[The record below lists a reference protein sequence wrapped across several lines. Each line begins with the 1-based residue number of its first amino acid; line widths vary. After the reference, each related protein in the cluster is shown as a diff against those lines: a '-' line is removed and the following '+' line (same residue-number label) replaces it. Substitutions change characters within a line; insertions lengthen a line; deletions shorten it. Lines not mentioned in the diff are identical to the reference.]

1 MPALSTPP
9 PLTGSAGGPGPTGPP
24 GQSAYS
30 FTTAPV
36 SAYDGH
42 SNLTV
47 SVQDVS
53 WLGVTSPVFIPG
65 VGSFEVT
72 AIDTTNK
79 TLTLLPLK
87 TDIGTPPY
95 NIPSGTMV
103 ASSGF
108 PGLNGAT
115 GNTGPQG
122 IPGPQGAIGPQG
134 LQGPAGQ
141 AGSTGATGP
150 QGPTGQQ
157 GVAGPPGTTGATG
170 ATGPQGPIGVKGD
183 QGNQGIQGI
192 QGPSGPQGPTGA
204 IGATGPQGPQGP
216 PGPAVTAQGLWN
228 NTAVYAQ
235 GDLVTYNNLIYI
247 GLRANQNA
255 QPDTHP
261 QDWAVYS
268 SVGIEG
274 PAGATG
280 PMGPA
285 GPQGPQG
292 VPGPQGPVGA
302 DGATGATGPAG
313 AAGPTGNTG
322 PQGATGATG
331 ATGPTGPT
339 GPQGVPGPSVVWRG
353 NWSSAATYNANDGV
367 SYNGSSYVAIATNAN
382 HPPDTHPTEWQLI
395 AQQGAVGPTGP
406 QGVIGPAGPT
416 GSQGPTGATGSQ
428 GPTGAT
434 GPPGPTTVS
443 GDAGNTAMLGTDGKL
458 YVPTLALATTT
469 KIGALQKLSG
479 NTTDFLD
486 GTNTF
491 QPLANAVQPV
501 IWSVR
506 LRSFNAIG
514 NPNFEVAQRNCRSAI
529 VNPGAGV
536 MLEDR
541 WQFGTNLSATGQTFL
556 TSLSAG
562 QGVPVPGT
570 NFIITTAFLRVTV
583 GTQKTSLAAGDV
595 LYLQQNIEGSGFRE
609 LMSDVHSSQVLVR
622 SSVANLKFSVYL
634 KDPTGTRTLTKLC
647 TLGAANTIT
656 LIQLPNL
663 PVFPSAGTF
672 TAAIGSAG
680 YSWGIGLAG
689 GSSVVSPANDT
700 WQNGN
705 FGTALGQDNF
715 MANAAGSTFEVF
727 FVQHEPGALCSTPI
741 DCSFGQNL
749 DGALGCL
756 RYFYKTYRYAIK
768 PGNAS
773 DQNGAPML
781 RNTRSADSLVLGWL
795 PFAKIMAKTPTIVGY
810 STTGTINAIRDITN
824 GVDRGITA
832 SGWGAG
838 ETGFEGFQISGAASA
853 LVDYAFHYT
862 ADTGW

>member
-9 PLTGSAGGPGPTGPP
+9 PPSATQGGPGPTGPP
-24 GQSAYS
+24 GQSAYT

-47 SVQDVS
+47 TVQDVS

-72 AIDTTNK
+72 AINTTNK

-122 IPGPQGAIGPQG
+122 VPGPQGPIGPQG

-141 AGSTGATGP
+141 AGSTGTTGP

-157 GVAGPPGTTGATG
+157 GAAGPPGTTGATG

-183 QGNQGIQGI
+183 QGGQGIQGI
-192 QGPSGPQGPTGA
+192 QGPSGPQGTSGP

-216 PGPAVTAQGLWN
+216 PGPAVNAQGLWN

-268 SVGIEG
+268 SVGIQG

-280 PMGPA
+280 PMGPS

-322 PQGATGATG
+322 PQGLTGATG

-367 SYNGSSYVAIATNAN
+367 SYNGSSYVAIATNVN

-428 GPTGAT
+428 GPAGAT
-434 GPPGPTTVS
+434 GPPGPTRVS
-443 GDAGNTAMLGTDGKL
+443 GDAGNIAMLGSDSLL
-458 YVPTLALATTT
+458 YVPPDQLATTT

-506 LRSFNAIG
+506 LRTFQALSN
-514 NPNFEVAQRNCRSAI
+514 NTFEVDQRNIGAALT
-529 VNPGAGV
+529 NPANGTFIQ
-536 MLEDR
+536 DR
-541 WQFGTNLSATGQTFL
+541 WPIFKSASLTGTVNTALQS
-556 TSLSAG
+556 
-562 QGVPVPGT
+562 VPTAPIVIPGT
-570 NFIITTAFLRVTV
+570 NFGITQNYQRFTV
-583 GTQKTSLAAGDV
+583 GTAQASLAAGDFFGITQYV
-595 LYLQQNIEGSGFRE
+595 EGPRWRE
-609 LMSDVHSSQVLVR
+609 LAMDVHSTSLLVR
-622 SSVANLKFSVYL
+622 SSVAGLTFALRL
-634 KDPTGTRTLTKLC
+634 KDPTATHSLVKLC
-647 TLGAANTIT
+647 TIPSTTWT
-656 LIQLPNL
+656 LVTLPNL
-663 PVFPSAGTF
+663 PVWVGTYSAVPGGVGYNFEIFLACGSTYL
-672 TAAIGSAG
+672 AAASA
-680 YSWGIGLAG
+680 A
-689 GSSVVSPANDT
+689 
-700 WQNGN
+700 WQNGDIRGVTGMSN
-705 FGTALGQDNF
+705 FLATAGATIDLAYIG
-715 MANAAGSTFEVF
+715 
-727 FVQHEPGALCSTPI
+727 HEPGAVCSTPM
-741 DCSFGQNL
+741 DCPFTQNY
-749 DGALGCL
+749 DDCL
-756 RYFYKTYRYAIK
+756 RYYSKSYDYATQ
-768 PGNAS
+768 PNTATP
-773 DQNGAPML
+773 NGCMFL
-781 RNTRSADSLVLGWL
+781 YL
-795 PFAKIMAKTPTIVGY
+795 PAGAMCYLPVRFNRLMAKVPTITGY
-810 STTGTINAIRDITN
+810 SGVGGVNSVYDATSGINRTITGSAYP
-824 GVDRGITA
+824 GQ
-832 SGWGAG
+832 
-838 ETGFEGFQISGAASA
+838 TGFGGFNLATPSGGQS
-853 LVDYAFHYT
+853 VYQFHWT